1 MDNHSSRRQITLP
14 LKQPTRTLDG
24 PPIEFLFGLATSG
37 VYLAA
42 RCYQRHGVLLP
53 HPFTLTVF
61 TAVCSLLHWSSA
73 HAART
78 LSPTQPILAPA
89 VLAGNCAP
97 RSCGHADGREKKT
110 DCLTNSRR
118 SIGGI
123 QRAVK
128 FSFLFLITSVRIAL
142 QNTVIFNRTFI
153 IRISYELFTNRTRNT
168 FC

>member
-1 MDNHSSRRQITLP
+1 MVKHKNDRTFIHSIPSRIMKNKSAVIFDEFVELVDKPSSVVDNHSSRRQITLP

-78 LSPTQPILAPA
+78 LSGTLPFVARTFLSFTCPT
-89 VLAGNCAP
+89 
-97 RSCGHADGREKKT
+97 RSCEHG
-110 DCLTNSRR
+110 
-118 SIGGI
+118 
-123 QRAVK
+123 
-128 FSFLFLITSVRIAL
+128 
-142 QNTVIFNRTFI
+142 
-153 IRISYELFTNRTRNT
+153 
-168 FC
+168 

>member
-1 MDNHSSRRQITLP
+1 MVKHKRNDRTFIHSIPSRIKKKQKCGHSYEFVELVDKPSSVVDNHSSRRQITLS

-61 TAVCSLLHWSSA
+61 TVVCSLLHWSSA

-78 LSPTQPILAPA
+78 LSGTLPFVARTFLSFTCPT
-89 VLAGNCAP
+89 
-97 RSCGHADGREKKT
+97 RSCEHG
-110 DCLTNSRR
+110 
-118 SIGGI
+118 
-123 QRAVK
+123 
-128 FSFLFLITSVRIAL
+128 
-142 QNTVIFNRTFI
+142 
-153 IRISYELFTNRTRNT
+153 
-168 FC
+168 

>member
-1 MDNHSSRRQITLP
+1 MTALLFIPFKLELKKQKCGHFFDEFVELVDKPSSVVDNHSSRRQITLP

-78 LSPTQPILAPA
+78 LSGTLPFVARTFLSFTCPT
-89 VLAGNCAP
+89 
-97 RSCGHADGREKKT
+97 RSCEHG
-110 DCLTNSRR
+110 
-118 SIGGI
+118 
-123 QRAVK
+123 
-128 FSFLFLITSVRIAL
+128 
-142 QNTVIFNRTFI
+142 
-153 IRISYELFTNRTRNT
+153 
-168 FC
+168 

>member
-1 MDNHSSRRQITLP
+1 MKKQKCGHFLMNLLSWSISRVLSWTIIPLGDKLLCRSSNLP
-14 LKQPTRTLDG
+14 ELWTG

-78 LSPTQPILAPA
+78 LSGTLPFVARTFLSFTCPT
-89 VLAGNCAP
+89 
-97 RSCGHADGREKKT
+97 RSCEHG
-110 DCLTNSRR
+110 
-118 SIGGI
+118 
-123 QRAVK
+123 
-128 FSFLFLITSVRIAL
+128 
-142 QNTVIFNRTFI
+142 
-153 IRISYELFTNRTRNT
+153 
-168 FC
+168 

>member
-1 MDNHSSRRQITLP
+1 MLFTERGSIVSILAFSLRVPVIAQEIPFQGWDRFPLFGSVSQRVPQTKVRSFFDEFVELVDKPSSVVDNHSSRRQITLP

-78 LSPTQPILAPA
+78 LSGTLPFVARTFLSFTCPT
-89 VLAGNCAP
+89 
-97 RSCGHADGREKKT
+97 RSCEHG
-110 DCLTNSRR
+110 
-118 SIGGI
+118 
-123 QRAVK
+123 
-128 FSFLFLITSVRIAL
+128 
-142 QNTVIFNRTFI
+142 
-153 IRISYELFTNRTRNT
+153 
-168 FC
+168 

>member
-1 MDNHSSRRQITLP
+1 MTALLFIPFKLELKKQKCGHFFMNLLSWSISRVLSWTIIPLGEITLP

-78 LSPTQPILAPA
+78 LSGTLPFVARTFLSFTCPT
-89 VLAGNCAP
+89 
-97 RSCGHADGREKKT
+97 RSCEHG
-110 DCLTNSRR
+110 
-118 SIGGI
+118 
-123 QRAVK
+123 
-128 FSFLFLITSVRIAL
+128 
-142 QNTVIFNRTFI
+142 
-153 IRISYELFTNRTRNT
+153 
-168 FC
+168 

>member
-1 MDNHSSRRQITLP
+1 MVKHKKNDRTFIHSIQMRIEKTKVRSFFDEFVELVDKPSSVVDNHSSRRQITLP

-24 PPIEFLFGLATSG
+24 PSIEFLFGLATSG

-78 LSPTQPILAPA
+78 LSGTLPFVARTFLSFTCPT
-89 VLAGNCAP
+89 
-97 RSCGHADGREKKT
+97 RSCEHG
-110 DCLTNSRR
+110 
-118 SIGGI
+118 
-123 QRAVK
+123 
-128 FSFLFLITSVRIAL
+128 
-142 QNTVIFNRTFI
+142 
-153 IRISYELFTNRTRNT
+153 
-168 FC
+168 

>member
-1 MDNHSSRRQITLP
+1 MRSFFDEFVELVDKPSSVVDNHSSRRQITLP

-61 TAVCSLLHWSSA
+61 TAVYSLLHWSSA

-78 LSPTQPILAPA
+78 LSGTLPFVARTFLSFTCPT
-89 VLAGNCAP
+89 
-97 RSCGHADGREKKT
+97 RSCEHG
-110 DCLTNSRR
+110 
-118 SIGGI
+118 
-123 QRAVK
+123 
-128 FSFLFLITSVRIAL
+128 
-142 QNTVIFNRTFI
+142 
-153 IRISYELFTNRTRNT
+153 
-168 FC
+168 

>member
-1 MDNHSSRRQITLP
+1 MVKHKNDRTFIHSIPSRIMKNKSAVIFDEFVELVDKPSSVVDNHSSRRQITLS

-24 PPIEFLFGLATSG
+24 PSIEFLFGLATSG

-78 LSPTQPILAPA
+78 LSGTLPFVARTFLSFTCPT
-89 VLAGNCAP
+89 
-97 RSCGHADGREKKT
+97 RSCEHG
-110 DCLTNSRR
+110 
-118 SIGGI
+118 
-123 QRAVK
+123 
-128 FSFLFLITSVRIAL
+128 
-142 QNTVIFNRTFI
+142 
-153 IRISYELFTNRTRNT
+153 
-168 FC
+168 

>member
-1 MDNHSSRRQITLP
+1 MRKENDRTFIHSVQIRIEKPKVRSFLMNLFELVDKPSSVVDNHSSRRQITLP

-78 LSPTQPILAPA
+78 LSGTLPFVARTFLSFTCPT
-89 VLAGNCAP
+89 
-97 RSCGHADGREKKT
+97 RSCEHG
-110 DCLTNSRR
+110 
-118 SIGGI
+118 
-123 QRAVK
+123 
-128 FSFLFLITSVRIAL
+128 
-142 QNTVIFNRTFI
+142 
-153 IRISYELFTNRTRNT
+153 
-168 FC
+168 

>member
-1 MDNHSSRRQITLP
+1 MFLKNILKNDRTFIHSIPSRIMKNKSAVIFDEFVELVDKPSSVVDNHSSRRQITLS

-78 LSPTQPILAPA
+78 LSGTLPFVARTFLSFTCPT
-89 VLAGNCAP
+89 
-97 RSCGHADGREKKT
+97 RSCEHG
-110 DCLTNSRR
+110 
-118 SIGGI
+118 
-123 QRAVK
+123 
-128 FSFLFLITSVRIAL
+128 
-142 QNTVIFNRTFI
+142 
-153 IRISYELFTNRTRNT
+153 
-168 FC
+168 

>member
-1 MDNHSSRRQITLP
+1 MNIAKIVREAREQTRLTALDFATGIFDEFVELVDKPSSVVDNHSSRRQITLP

-24 PPIEFLFGLATSG
+24 PSIEFLFGLATSG

-78 LSPTQPILAPA
+78 LSGTLPFVA
-89 VLAGNCAP
+89 
-97 RSCGHADGREKKT
+97 
-110 DCLTNSRR
+110 
-118 SIGGI
+118 
-123 QRAVK
+123 
-128 FSFLFLITSVRIAL
+128 
-142 QNTVIFNRTFI
+142 RTFL
-153 IRISYELFTNRTRNT
+153 SFT
-168 FC
+168 FLQVKSDFFS

>member
-1 MDNHSSRRQITLP
+1 MTALLFIPFKLELKKQKCGHFDEFVELVDKPSSVVDNHSSRRQITLP

-78 LSPTQPILAPA
+78 LSGTLPFVARTFLSFTCPT
-89 VLAGNCAP
+89 
-97 RSCGHADGREKKT
+97 RSCEHG
-110 DCLTNSRR
+110 
-118 SIGGI
+118 
-123 QRAVK
+123 
-128 FSFLFLITSVRIAL
+128 
-142 QNTVIFNRTFI
+142 
-153 IRISYELFTNRTRNT
+153 
-168 FC
+168 

>member
-1 MDNHSSRRQITLP
+1 MVKHKNDRTFIHSIPSRIMKNKSAVIFDEFVELVDKPSSVVDNHSSRRQITLP

-42 RCYQRHGVLLP
+42 HCYQRHGVLLP

-78 LSPTQPILAPA
+78 LSGTLPFVARTFLSFTCPT
-89 VLAGNCAP
+89 
-97 RSCGHADGREKKT
+97 RSCEHG
-110 DCLTNSRR
+110 
-118 SIGGI
+118 
-123 QRAVK
+123 
-128 FSFLFLITSVRIAL
+128 
-142 QNTVIFNRTFI
+142 
-153 IRISYELFTNRTRNT
+153 
-168 FC
+168 

>member
-1 MDNHSSRRQITLP
+1 MVKHKRNDRTFIHSIPSRIMKNKSAVIFDEFVELVDKPSSVVDNHSSRRQITLP

-78 LSPTQPILAPA
+78 LSGTLPFVARTFLSFTCPT
-89 VLAGNCAP
+89 
-97 RSCGHADGREKKT
+97 RSCEHG
-110 DCLTNSRR
+110 
-118 SIGGI
+118 
-123 QRAVK
+123 
-128 FSFLFLITSVRIAL
+128 
-142 QNTVIFNRTFI
+142 
-153 IRISYELFTNRTRNT
+153 
-168 FC
+168 